1 MGSLCKYK
9 FTGDPEN
16 EYQVY
21 TFIHD
26 TDSRGHLFNERVF
39 KKLFP
44 TIYTNIMKMNWEP
57 SWPFSQVLYHYFL
70 KYTNISEESCGT
82 CRNCGA
88 QTKFISFKKGY
99 LPYCS
104 SKCANSNKDKKQK
117 CIDTC
122 IDKYGVSNASE
133 AESVK
138 QKAIETCINK
148 YGVYHASQA
157 QSVKDKTKSTCQERY
172 GVDSP
177 FQMNDFHEK
186 ASNTFK
192 RKYGVE
198 WNTKSPIIKDK
209 TKSTCQERYGVDNP
223 SFSQDVVNKRH
234 STMIEH
240 FGMWYTC
247 TDDMVENNHKLFLQ
261 RHPDIIGESEHTY
274 TCSCG
279 SCHDCELSSFEIDKS
294 TYKQRSSYG
303 YIICPIKSPINS
315 TKSMREIELLSFIK
329 SIYPGEIIEGDRSV
343 LGKKELDIYIPE
355 KHIAFEFNG
364 VFWHSD
370 FSGKPNNYHQQKSID
385 CLNKGIT
392 LVHVWEDDWVYK
404 QDIVKDFISAKL
416 GCINKS
422 IYARDCDITAISTK
436 EARQFF
442 ETNHLQGYVGS
453 TYKIGLIHNGEIVS
467 AMLIGCLRKSMGSA
481 PKTDCY
487 EIYRFASKRGYEVTG
502 GFSKLLKY
510 FERTYKPRAII
521 TYADMSITTGNVY
534 TKCGF
539 SQESISP
546 PCYSWAIGGRRFHR
560 TNFMKSRLQEC
571 IDNPAL
577 TENQVMRS
585 RGAYK
590 VWDSG
595 KIKFIKQ
602 Y

>member
-21 TFIHD
+21 TFIQN

-44 TIYTNIMKMNWEP
+44 VIYANIMKMNWED

-70 KYTNISEESCGT
+70 KYTNSTEESCGT

-88 QTKFISFKKGY
+88 RTKFISFKKGY

-122 IDKYGVSNASE
+122 IDKYGVSNVFE
-133 AESVK
+133 DESVK

-148 YGVYHASQA
+148 YGVHHASQA

-172 GVDSP
+172 GVDNP
-177 FQMNDFHEK
+177 FQTEGFYEK

-198 WNTKSPIIKDK
+198 WCSKSPVIKDK
-209 TKSTCQERYGVDNP
+209 TKSTCQEKYGVDNP
-223 SFSQDVVNKRH
+223 SFSQDVINKRH

-247 TDDMVENNHKLFLQ
+247 TNDMVENNHKLFLQ

-274 TCSCG
+274 TCSCNG
-279 SCHDCELSSFEIDKS
+279 CHDCELSSFEIDKL
-294 TYKQRSSYG
+294 TYKQRSSSG

-315 TKSMREIELLSFIK
+315 TKSMREMELLSFIK
-329 SIYPGEIIEGDRSV
+329 SIYPGEIIEGDHSV

-355 KHIAFEFNG
+355 KRIAFEFNG

-392 LVHVWEDDWVYK
+392 LIHVWEDDWVYK

-422 IYARDCDITAISTK
+422 IYARDCSITTISTK

-453 TYKIGLIHNGEIVS
+453 TYKIGLIRNGEIVS

-487 EIYRFASKRGYEVTG
+487 EIYRFTSKRGYEVTG

-510 FERTYKPRAII
+510 FERTYKPHTII

-546 PCYSWAIGGRRFHR
+546 PCYSWVINDRRFHR
-560 TNFMKSRLQEC
+560 TNFMKSKLQEC
-571 IDNPAL
+571 IDNPSL
-577 TENQVMRS
+577 TENQVMRL
-585 RGAYK
+585 RGAHK

>member
-21 TFIHD
+21 TFIQN

-44 TIYTNIMKMNWEP
+44 VIYANIMKMNWED

-70 KYTNISEESCGT
+70 KYTNSSEESCGT

-122 IDKYGVSNASE
+122 INKYGVSNVFE
-133 AESVK
+133 DESVK

-148 YGVYHASQA
+148 YGVHHASQA

-177 FQMNDFHEK
+177 FQTEGFHEK

-198 WNTKSPIIKDK
+198 WCTKSPIIKDK
-209 TKSTCQERYGVDNP
+209 TE
-223 SFSQDVVNKRH
+223 
-234 STMIEH
+234 
-240 FGMWYTC
+240 
-247 TDDMVENNHKLFLQ
+247 
-261 RHPDIIGESEHTY
+261 
-274 TCSCG
+274 
-279 SCHDCELSSFEIDKS
+279 
-294 TYKQRSSYG
+294 QRSSYG
-303 YIICPIKSPINS
+303 CIICPIKSPINS
-315 TKSMREIELLSFIK
+315 TKSMREMELLSFIK

-355 KHIAFEFNG
+355 KRIAFEFNG

-392 LVHVWEDDWVYK
+392 LIHVWEDDWVYK

-422 IYARDCDITAISTK
+422 IYARDCDITTINTK

-453 TYKIGLIHNGEIVS
+453 TYKIGLIRDGEIVS
-467 AMLIGCLRKSMGSA
+467 AMLIGCLRKSMGST

-510 FERTYKPRAII
+510 FERTYKPRAVI

-546 PCYSWAIGGRRFHR
+546 PCYSWVINDKRFHR
-560 TNFMKSRLQEC
+560 TNFMKSKLQEC
-571 IDNPAL
+571 IDNPTL

-585 RGAYK
+585 RGAHK